1 MAVWVEAVVASPC
14 SSRVFCRTTTR
25 GTCLCCVAGSR
36 IWRAPSSCSWK
47 NWDLWGR
54 LTWTPGPS
62 LTSDPY
68 TASHWTCTTM
78 SPAFQSK
85 TPTVFVFFTKYFES
99 LLMHLHVSLPWWWNA
114 AAPFSIHLRIWW
126 CFWTIALESQSWY
139 KGLNTLQA
147 VNYTMFIPTVDV
159 TSTLFYMNDIEKRQ
173 WFTQKHFL
181 WHFWLCVFKFI
192 SQQWTVKD
200 SLWRI

>member
-1 MAVWVEAVVASPC
+1 MSVPYLHVAVWVEAVVASPC
-14 SSRVFCRTTTR
+14 SSCVFCRTTTR

-85 TPTVFVFFTKYFES
+85 TPTVCFLKYFET

-139 KGLNTLQA
+139 KGWTHCRLWITQCLYRLLMSRPPCFTWMILKKDNDLPRNTFCDTFIK
-147 VNYTMFIPTVDV
+147 VNILHNEPLTT
-159 TSTLFYMNDIEKRQ
+159 
-173 WFTQKHFL
+173 
-181 WHFWLCVFKFI
+181 
-192 SQQWTVKD
+192 
-200 SLWRI
+200 